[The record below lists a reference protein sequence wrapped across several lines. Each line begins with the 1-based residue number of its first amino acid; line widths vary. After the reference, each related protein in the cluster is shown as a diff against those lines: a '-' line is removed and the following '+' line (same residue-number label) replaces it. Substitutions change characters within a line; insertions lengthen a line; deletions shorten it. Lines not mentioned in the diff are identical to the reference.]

1 MESRVGGVADSNDGG
16 GEECSGGNEIVVRE
30 WRGLACAKRAH
41 VDDCAL
47 KFSSRSFL
55 FNLVRRGGEQADD
68 AAGTTP
74 GDDVVRF
81 AAGE

>member
-1 MESRVGGVADSNDGG
+1 MESRVGGVADSNDSG

-30 WRGLACAKRAH
+30 WRGFGCAKRAH
-41 VDDCAL
+41 VNDCAL
-47 KFSSRSFL
+47 KFSARTFF
-55 FNLVRRGGEQADD
+55 FNLVRRGGEHTDD
-68 AAGTTP
+68 AAGTAP